1 MKDLIRKILK
11 ENEDEFGWVE
21 ADDHSIEQ
29 GKKIVYEKWHQ
40 IEMDFGIELDD
51 VFDLMIESGVSKMEL
66 LSVKIPET
74 LYDLFQ
80 STYDS
85 GHDSGYDSGMDNCT
99 CEGCCDD
106 YIWYET
112 HEEEVEE
119 AREEGYERG
128 KEESESEIEELKS
141 RIEELESQLNE
152 NINKK
157 NTKRI

>member
-21 ADDHSIEQ
+21 ADEHSIEQ
-29 GKKIVYEKWHQ
+29 GKKIVYEKWRQ
-40 IEMDFGIELDD
+40 IEMDFGADLED
-51 VFDLMIESGVSKMEL
+51 VFDELKDFGVYDPKQL
-66 LSVKIPET
+66 LSMAEI
-74 LYDLFQ
+74 LYDQFQ
-80 STYDS
+80 EVHDN
-85 GHDSGYDSGMDNCT
+85 GHRDGYDSGMDNCT
-99 CEGCCDD
+99 CDGCCDD